1 MTEPNPAEPT
11 PSSIPVLTTAS
22 GRYILRPFTLDD
34 APLVHEYLS
43 DPRIA
48 QWTLNIAHPYPAGA
62 AEGWISSHGPSA
74 EAGTDIT
81 WAIATP
87 ENNRVIGAIGMMLT
101 PRHSRAEIGYWLA
114 TPFWGQGVMTEAA
127 QTVVTYG
134 LETLGLHRIQA
145 TCLPHNVGSYRVME
159 KSGMTFE
166 GILRDYYLR
175 RGEFTDSAMYAI
187 VSRDNI

>member
-1 MTEPNPAEPT
+1 MTDITPLTREPLTIPT
-11 PSSIPVLTTAS
+11 LATEG
-22 GRYILRPFTLDD
+22 GRFTLRPFRHDD

-48 QWTLNIAHPYPAGA
+48 QWTLNIAHPYPEGA
-62 AEGWISSHGPSA
+62 AEGWISSHEAAA

-81 WAIATP
+81 WAIALP
-87 ENNRVIGAIGMMLT
+87 DDDRVIGAIGLILT
-101 PRHSRAEIGYWLA
+101 PRHRRGEIGYWLA

-127 QTVVTYG
+127 RAVVAYG
-134 LETLGLHRIQA
+134 LGTLGLRRIQA

-159 KSGMTFE
+159 KAGMTFE

-187 VSRDNI
+187 VLRDNT